1 MGGSSGVL
9 YNLGLKAAETS
20 LRQAAG
26 TRVPADKA
34 WCDAYVA
41 FAEAITK
48 CGGAGVGSRT
58 MCDATL
64 PAADVF
70 RTGGTLA
77 EAAAAARAVRLDGV
91 PRGDAR
97 PVGLPG
103 GGDAARRRRPGRA
116 RRGDRVRGRGEC
128 LITRRSSRGNTRR
141 S

>member
-1 MGGSSGVL
+1 M
-9 YNLGLKAAETS
+9 
-20 LRQAAG
+20 
-26 TRVPADKA
+26 
-34 WCDAYVA
+34 A

-77 EAAAAARAVRLDGV
+77 EAAAAARKGADSDGA

-97 PVGLPG
+97 PVGVPG
-103 GGDAARRRRPGRA
+103 GGDAARRRRPGARA
-116 RRGDRVRGRGEC
+116 PWRSRSRPSLVRD
-128 LITRRSSRGNTRR
+128 LSTRQLAREHARWS
-141 S
+141 